1 MGGESNL
8 PSEESELVSLE
19 KDFQEVISELTDD
32 PKLTKFRIE
41 YEKIHDALKRILEA
55 NGRLQRQNRE
65 LNAEIVSNSAKVAQV
80 TKICQDDQATRGEI
94 IEFKGLILLQRISH
108 PRKGKYRA
116 AQCRV
121 RKSLETC

>member
-1 MGGESNL
+1 MGGETNL
-8 PSEESELVSLE
+8 PTEESELVSLE

-32 PKLTKFRIE
+32 PKLTRFRIE

-80 TKICQDDQATRGEI
+80 TKICQDDQAR
-94 IEFKGLILLQRISH
+94 R
-108 PRKGKYRA
+108 
-116 AQCRV
+116 
-121 RKSLETC
+121 